1 MKEQA
6 PFKQAMSKRVCVY
19 CASSPD
25 LEDCFLDSAYALGQF
40 LAQSEFTTVY
50 GCGGTGLMGKVADG
64 ALDHGGKV
72 VGIIPGF
79 MIDREWA
86 HQGVTEL
93 INVDSMHERKSRMEK
108 ESDAFIIL
116 PGGCGTFEEA
126 WEIITWKRLD
136 LHEKPI
142 CIANLWG
149 YYDPFVAQFEKAI
162 SDQFMRNE
170 HRKLFDVRES
180 IEEVNNW
187 VANC

>member
-1 MKEQA
+1 
-6 PFKQAMSKRVCVY
+6 
-19 CASSPD
+19 
-25 LEDCFLDSAYALGQF
+25 
-40 LAQSEFTTVY
+40 
-50 GCGGTGLMGKVADG
+50 
-64 ALDHGGKV
+64 
-72 VGIIPGF
+72 
-79 MIDREWA
+79 
-86 HQGVTEL
+86 
-93 INVDSMHERKSRMEK
+93 MEK

-170 HRKLFDVRES
+170 HRELFDVRES
-180 IEEVNNW
+180 IEEVKSW